1 MALGRRTFVLM
12 MWLLAG
18 VALILTDPRPPFTF
32 LDRFSP
38 SHLLIVS
45 LFLLSS
51 VYLFTNYRAT
61 LAGYVHLATV
71 VVVFAL
77 HPYSSLFGKD
87 GTPIVFG
94 LYFLLLVVST
104 PLLRIEHRLLAV
116 TLLVCFVLIEVFVPR
131 WLDRQSFKRLGLPQW
146 GDYVDGYN
154 LHEGGYL
161 RPSVDVDILGEFGAS
176 RFVTND
182 SGFRYS
188 KDVAYDKPRGAHRI
202 IFIGD
207 SFVAGYRTAQQ
218 DTIGSVLE
226 AGLRERLGKE
236 VEVLIAGV
244 HDTAWA
250 ARYLKKH
257 AFKFDPDL
265 IIVGI
270 TLGNGISGTYATAT
284 GRSFRE
290 GPIGDALL
298 PDDAFDVSGLRGA
311 LLRLDRGLSSWDVY
325 SHVRTAARENPIGSW
340 YGDYPGR
347 VHAFDIYHALGHFYT
362 RRKMDIVEESFA
374 VLERTLLAMK
384 QAAHER
390 DVDIVF
396 VVFPQRFQ
404 VQGSEWLRTVYA
416 YGLEAAAFDIESPG
430 RRILQGCER
439 GALKCLDA
447 LPGLRKSE
455 NTSLFLPLGDMHM
468 SKAGQALT
476 GRLLRDFVLQKHF
489 NAD

>member
-1 MALGRRTFVLM
+1 M

-18 VALILTDPRPPFTF
+18 VALVFTDPRPPFTF

-38 SHLLIVS
+38 SHLLILS

-51 VYLFTNYRAT
+51 VYVFTNYRAT
-61 LAGYVHLATV
+61 LAGYVHLVTV
-71 VVVFAL
+71 IVVFAL

-94 LYFLLLVVST
+94 LYFLLLVVVT
-104 PLLRIEHRLLAV
+104 PALRSEHKLLAV
-116 TLLVCFVLIEVFVPR
+116 TLLVSFVLIEAFVPR
-131 WLDRQSFKRLGLPQW
+131 WLDRQSFKRLGLPEW
-146 GDYVDGYN
+146 ADYVDGYN

-161 RPSVDVDILGEFGAS
+161 RPSVDVDILGEFGPS

-182 SGFRYS
+182 YGFRYS
-188 KDVAYDKPRGAHRI
+188 KDIGYEKPRGAHRI
-202 IFIGD
+202 IFVGD

-218 DTIGSVLE
+218 DTIGAVLE
-226 AGLRERLGKE
+226 TGLRERLDKE

-250 ARYLKKH
+250 ARYLTKH
-257 AFKFDPDL
+257 AFMFDPDL
-265 IIVGI
+265 VIVGI
-270 TLGNGISGTYATAT
+270 TVGNDISGTYATAT
-284 GRSFRE
+284 GRGFRE

-325 SHVRTAARENPIGSW
+325 SHVRTAARDNPIGSW

-347 VHAFDIYHALGHFYT
+347 VHVFDIYHALGHFYT
-362 RRKMDIVEESFA
+362 RGKVDIVEESFA
-374 VLERTLLAMK
+374 MLERTLLTMK
-384 QAAHER
+384 QAAGEKG
-390 DVDIVF
+390 VDILF

-404 VQGSEWLRTVYA
+404 VQASEWLRTVYA
-416 YGLEAAAFDIESPG
+416 FGLEETSFDIEAPG

-439 GALKCLDA
+439 GGIQCLDV
-447 LPGLRKSE
+447 LPGLRRSE
-455 NTSLFLPLGDMHM
+455 NKSLFLPLGDMHM
-468 SKAGQALT
+468 SKAGQELT

-489 NAD
+489 QVN